1 MPVFEYKGRSE
12 DGLLVSGLQEAADL
26 DALGSALLLSRITPI
41 EIRQKDAGVAGAIKL
56 DWFEEKITSLD
67 VMLFSRQMYT
77 LLKAGIPIMRAL
89 NGIQTSVGNPKL
101 AKVVGQIRTS
111 LDAGREL
118 SVALAEHPKV
128 FDSFYVSMIRVGET
142 TGNLDNIFL
151 RLFDH
156 IEFERFMRGQ
166 IKSALRYPMFVL
178 TAMAIA
184 MIVINVMVI
193 PQFEKVFA
201 SLHADLP
208 LITKMLIAFSSAIRN
223 YWFVMLAVLAA
234 GAWSFRSFVSSS
246 AGRAKWDQFKMRL
259 PIAGKII
266 FKGTMARFARSFA
279 LSTRSGLPILS
290 ALRLVSQTVENEY
303 IASKILGMSAAIE
316 RGETILRTATQTG
329 VFNSLVL
336 QMIAVGEESGSLDE
350 LMQEIADMYQADVEY
365 DVKTLGAQIEP
376 VLIIFLGVLV
386 LILALGVFLPIWDM
400 SSVMLSGGKQ

>member
-1 MPVFEYKGRSE
+1 MPIFEYKGRTD
-12 DGLLVSGLQEAADL
+12 DGMMVSGVQEAADL
-26 DALGSALLLSRITPI
+26 DALGAALIVSKITPI
-41 EIRQKDAGVAGAIKL
+41 EIKQKAAGAIDFNL
-56 DWFEEKITSLD
+56 FEEKVTSLD

-89 NGIQTSVGNPKL
+89 AGIQNSVGNAKL
-101 AKVVGQIRTS
+101 AQVVGQLRVS
-111 LDAGREL
+111 LDSGREL
-118 SVALAEHPKV
+118 SVAMTEHPKV
-128 FDSFYVSMIRVGET
+128 FDGFYISMIRVGET

-151 RLFDH
+151 RLSDH

-166 IKSALRYPMFVL
+166 IKSALRYPMFVM

-184 MIVINVMVI
+184 IVVINVMVI

-201 SLHADLP
+201 SMHADLP
-208 LITKMLIAFSSAIRN
+208 FVTTMLIAFSNFMRN
-223 YWFVMLAVLAA
+223 YWYVLIGMIVGA
-234 GAWSFRSFVSSS
+234 GWMFKSLISTP
-246 AGRAKWDQFKMRL
+246 AGRSKWDRFKMRI

-290 ALRLVSQTVENEY
+290 ALRLVSQTVENDY
-303 IASKILGMSAAIE
+303 IAAKILSMSAGIE

-376 VLIIFLGVLV
+376 ILIIFLGVLV

-400 SSVMLSGGKQ
+400 SSVMFNSNG

>member
-1 MPVFEYKGRSE
+1 MPVFEYKGRTD
-12 DGLLVSGLQEAADL
+12 DGMMVTGTQEAADL
-26 DALGSALLLSRITPI
+26 DALGSALIISRITPI
-41 EIRQKDAGVAGAIKL
+41 EIKQKSATAVVAL
-56 DWFEEKITSLD
+56 TLFEEKVTSLD

-89 NGIQTSVGNPKL
+89 TGIQNSVGNPKL
-101 AKVVGQIRTS
+101 AQVVGQLRVS
-111 LDAGREL
+111 LDSGREL
-118 SVALAEHPKV
+118 SVAMTEHPKV
-128 FDSFYVSMIRVGET
+128 FDSFYISMIRVGET

-151 RLFDH
+151 RLAQH
-156 IEFERFMRGQ
+156 IEFERFMRSQ
-166 IKSALRYPMFVL
+166 IKSALQYPMFVL

-184 MIVINVMVI
+184 IVVINVMVI

-201 SLHADLP
+201 SMHADLP
-208 LITKMLIAFSSAIRN
+208 VITKMLIAFSSFMRN
-223 YWFVMLAVLAA
+223 YWYVLIGMLVGA
-234 GAWSFRSFVSSS
+234 GWSFKSLISTA
-246 AGRAKWDQFKMRL
+246 AGRAKWDRIKMRI

-279 LSTRSGLPILS
+279 LSTRSGLPILQ
-290 ALRLVSQTVENEY
+290 ALRLVAQTVENDY
-303 IASKILGMSAAIE
+303 ISAKILSMSSGIE

-329 VFNSLVL
+329 VFNALVL

-376 VLIIFLGVLV
+376 ILIIFLGILV

-400 SSVMLSGGKQ
+400 SSVMLKGG

>member
-1 MPVFEYKGRSE
+1 MAMFEYKGRTE
-12 DGLLVSGLQEAADL
+12 DGMMVSGVQEAADL
-26 DALGSALLLSRITPI
+26 DALGAALMVSKITPI
-41 EIRQKDAGVAGAIKL
+41 EIKQKAAGAMAFNL
-56 DWFEEKITSLD
+56 FEEKVTSLD

-89 NGIQTSVGNPKL
+89 AGIQNSVGNPKL
-101 AKVVGQIRTS
+101 AQVVGQLRVS
-111 LDAGREL
+111 LDSGREL
-118 SVALAEHPKV
+118 SVALTEHPKV
-128 FDSFYVSMIRVGET
+128 FDNFYISMIRVGEG

-151 RLFDH
+151 RLAEH

-166 IKSALRYPMFVL
+166 IKSALQYPTFVMV
-178 TAMAIA
+178 AMAIA
-184 MIVINVMVI
+184 IVVINVMVI

-201 SLHADLP
+201 TMHADLP
-208 LITKMLIAFSSAIRN
+208 FITKMLIAFSNFMRN
-223 YWFVMLAVLAA
+223 YWFVLIGMMVGAV
-234 GAWSFRSFVSSS
+234 WTFKSYTSTP
-246 AGRAKWDQFKMRL
+246 AGRSQWDRIKMRI

-290 ALRLVSQTVENEY
+290 ALRLVSQTVENDY
-303 IASKILGMSAAIE
+303 IAAKILSMSSGIE

-336 QMIAVGEESGSLDE
+336 QMIAVGEESGSLDD
-350 LMQEIADMYQADVEY
+350 LMQQIADMYQADVEY

-376 VLIIFLGVLV
+376 ILIIFLGILV

-400 SSVMLSGGKQ
+400 SSVMLKGS

>member
-1 MPVFEYKGRSE
+1 MPIFEYKGRTD
-12 DGLLVSGLQEAADL
+12 DGMMVSGVQEAADL
-26 DALGSALLLSRITPI
+26 DALGAALILSRITPI
-41 EIRQKDAGVAGAIKL
+41 EIKQKAAGAVAFNL
-56 DWFEEKITSLD
+56 FEEKVTSLD
-67 VMLFSRQMYT
+67 VMLFSKQMYT

-89 NGIQTSVGNPKL
+89 AGIQSSVGNAKL
-101 AKVVGQIRTS
+101 AQVVGQLRVS
-111 LDAGREL
+111 LDSGREL
-118 SVALAEHPKV
+118 SVAMTEHPKV
-128 FDSFYVSMIRVGET
+128 FDGFYISMIRVGEG

-151 RLFDH
+151 RLAEH

-166 IKSALRYPMFVL
+166 IKSALQYPTFVL
-178 TAMAIA
+178 IAMAIA
-184 MIVINVMVI
+184 IVVINVMVI

-201 SLHADLP
+201 SMHADLP
-208 LITKMLIAFSSAIRN
+208 FITKMLIAFSSFMRN
-223 YWFVMLAVLAA
+223 YWFVLIGMLIGAVWTFKSYTSTPV
-234 GAWSFRSFVSSS
+234 GRSQ
-246 AGRAKWDQFKMRL
+246 WDRIKMRI

-290 ALRLVSQTVENEY
+290 ALRLVSQTVENDY
-303 IASKILGMSAAIE
+303 IAAKILSMSSGIE

-336 QMIAVGEESGSLDE
+336 QMIAVGEESGSLDD

-376 VLIIFLGVLV
+376 ILIIFLGILV

-400 SSVMLSGGKQ
+400 SSVMLKGS

>member
-1 MPVFEYKGRSE
+1 MPMFEYKGRTE
-12 DGLLVSGLQEAADL
+12 DGMMVSGVQEAADL
-26 DALGSALLLSRITPI
+26 DALGAALMVSKITPI
-41 EIRQKDAGVAGAIKL
+41 EIKQKAAGAMAFNL
-56 DWFEEKITSLD
+56 FEEKVTSLD

-89 NGIQTSVGNPKL
+89 AGIQNSVGNPKL
-101 AKVVGQIRTS
+101 AQVVGQLRVS
-111 LDAGREL
+111 LDSGREL
-118 SVALAEHPKV
+118 SVALTEHPKV
-128 FDSFYVSMIRVGET
+128 FDNFYISMIRVGEG

-151 RLFDH
+151 RLAEH

-166 IKSALRYPMFVL
+166 IKSALQYPTFVMV
-178 TAMAIA
+178 AMAIA
-184 MIVINVMVI
+184 IVVINVMVI

-201 SLHADLP
+201 TMHADLP
-208 LITKMLIAFSSAIRN
+208 FITKMLIAFSNFMRN
-223 YWFVMLAVLAA
+223 YWFVLIGMMVGAV
-234 GAWSFRSFVSSS
+234 WTFKSYTSTP
-246 AGRAKWDQFKMRL
+246 AGRSQWDRIKMRI

-290 ALRLVSQTVENEY
+290 ALRLVSQTVENDY
-303 IASKILGMSAAIE
+303 IAAKILSMSSGIE

-336 QMIAVGEESGSLDE
+336 QMIAVGEESGSLDD
-350 LMQEIADMYQADVEY
+350 LMQQIADMYQADVEY

-376 VLIIFLGVLV
+376 ILIIFLGILV

-400 SSVMLSGGKQ
+400 SSVMLKGS

>member
-1 MPVFEYKGRSE
+1 MPVFDYKGRSE
-12 DGLLVSGLQEAADL
+12 DGSMVSGTQEASDF
-26 DALGSALLLSRITPI
+26 DALGAALILSKITPI
-41 EIRQKDAGVAGAIKL
+41 EIKQKSAVSISFNF
-56 DWFEEKITSLD
+56 FEEKVTSLD
-67 VMLFSRQMYT
+67 VMMFSRQLYT

-89 NGIQTSVGNPKL
+89 NGIQNSVGNNQL
-101 AKVVGQIRTS
+101 ARVVGQLRVS
-111 LDAGREL
+111 LDSGREL
-118 SVALAEHPKV
+118 SAAMAEHPKV
-128 FDSFYVSMIRVGET
+128 FDGFYISMIRVGET

-151 RLFDH
+151 RLAQH

-166 IKSALRYPMFVL
+166 IKSALRYPMFVIS
-178 TAMAIA
+178 AMVIAIV
-184 MIVINVMVI
+184 VINIMVI

-201 SLHADLP
+201 SLNADLP
-208 LITKMLIAFSSAIRN
+208 VITKLLIAFSNFMRN
-223 YWFVMLAVLAA
+223 YWFVLIGLIA
-234 GAWSFRSFVSSS
+234 GASWMFKSYVKTSEGRS
-246 AGRAKWDQFKMRL
+246 KWDRIKMRI

-290 ALRLVSQTVENEY
+290 ALRLVSQTVENDY
-303 IASKILGMSAAIE
+303 IAGKILGMSSGIE

-376 VLIIFLGVLV
+376 ILIIFLGVLV

-400 SSVMLSGGKQ
+400 SSTMLKGA

>member
-1 MPVFEYKGRSE
+1 MPIFEYKGRTE
-12 DGLLVSGLQEAADL
+12 DGMMISGVQEASDV
-26 DALGSALLLSRITPI
+26 DALGSALLGSRITPV
-41 EIRQKDAGVAGAIKL
+41 EIRPKKAVDL
-56 DWFEEKITSLD
+56 SLTLFEEKIGSLE
-67 VMLFSRQMYT
+67 VMIFSRQMYT

-89 NGIQTSVGNPKL
+89 AGIQNSVGNPKL
-101 AKVVGQIRTS
+101 AQVVGQLRLS
-111 LDAGREL
+111 LDSGREL
-118 SVALAEHPKV
+118 SVAMTEHPKV
-128 FDSFYVSMIRVGET
+128 FDSFYISMIRVGET

-151 RLFDH
+151 RLAQH

-166 IKSALRYPMFVL
+166 IKSALQYPTFVL

-184 MIVINVMVI
+184 IVIINVMVI

-201 SLHADLP
+201 SMHTDLP
-208 LITKMLIAFSSAIRN
+208 FITQLLIAFSSFMRN
-223 YWFVMLAVLAA
+223 YWFVLIGMLV
-234 GAWSFRSFVSSS
+234 GMVWMFKSYTSTP
-246 AGRAKWDQFKMRL
+246 AGRSQWDRIKMRI

-303 IASKILGMSAAIE
+303 IATKILSMSAGIE

-376 VLIIFLGVLV
+376 ILIVFLGVLV

-400 SSVMLSGGKQ
+400 SSVMLKGG

>member
-1 MPVFEYKGRSE
+1 MPIFEYKGRTD
-12 DGLLVSGLQEAADL
+12 DGMMVSGVQEAADL
-26 DALGSALLLSRITPI
+26 DALGAALILSKITPI
-41 EIRQKDAGVAGAIKL
+41 EIKQKAAGAVAINL
-56 DWFEEKITSLD
+56 FEEKVTSLD
-67 VMLFSRQMYT
+67 VMLFSKQMYT

-89 NGIQTSVGNPKL
+89 AGIQSSVGNAKL
-101 AKVVGQIRTS
+101 AQVVGQLRVS

-118 SVALAEHPKV
+118 SMAMTEHPKV
-128 FDSFYVSMIRVGET
+128 FDNFYISMIRVGEG

-151 RLFDH
+151 RLAEH

-166 IKSALRYPMFVL
+166 IKSALQYPTFVL

-184 MIVINVMVI
+184 IVVINVMVI

-201 SLHADLP
+201 SMHTDLP
-208 LITKMLIAFSSAIRN
+208 FITQMLIAFSSFMRN
-223 YWFVMLAVLAA
+223 YWFVLIAMIVGAVWMFKSYVSTAA
-234 GAWSFRSFVSSS
+234 GRSQ
-246 AGRAKWDQFKMRL
+246 WDRYKMRI

-290 ALRLVSQTVENEY
+290 ALRLVSQTVENDY
-303 IASKILGMSAAIE
+303 LAAKILSMSAGIE

-329 VFNSLVL
+329 VFNPLVL
-336 QMIAVGEESGSLDE
+336 QMIAVGEESGSLDD

-376 VLIIFLGVLV
+376 ILIIFLGILV

-400 SSVMLSGGKQ
+400 SSIMLKGG

>member
-12 DGLLVSGLQEAADL
+12 DGLMVSGVQEAADL
-26 DALGSALLLSRITPI
+26 DAVGSALLLSKITPI
-41 EIRQKDAGVAGAIKL
+41 EIKQKAAVAVAFNL
-56 DWFEEKITSLD
+56 FEEKVTSLD

-89 NGIQTSVGNPKL
+89 NGIQSSVGNAKL
-101 AKVVGQIRTS
+101 AKVVGQLRTS

-118 SVALAEHPKV
+118 SMAMTEHPKV
-128 FDSFYVSMIRVGET
+128 FDNFYISMIRVGET
-142 TGNLDNIFL
+142 TGNLDNIFA
-151 RLFDH
+151 RLAEH

-166 IKSALRYPMFVL
+166 IKSALRYPLFVM

-184 MIVINVMVI
+184 IIVINIMVI

-201 SLHADLP
+201 SMHTDLP
-208 LITKMLIAFSSAIRN
+208 FITKILIGFSSFMRN
-223 YWFVMLAVLAA
+223 YWFVLIAIAV
-234 GAWSFRSFVSSS
+234 GASWSFKSYISTATGRSN
-246 AGRAKWDQFKMRL
+246 WDRVKMRI

-290 ALRLVSQTVENEY
+290 ALRLVSQTVENDY
-303 IASKILGMSAAIE
+303 ISAKILSMSTGIE

-329 VFNSLVL
+329 VFNPLVL

-376 VLIIFLGVLV
+376 IMIMFLGALVLV
-386 LILALGVFLPIWDM
+386 LALGVFLPIWDM
-400 SSVMLSGGKQ
+400 SSVMLKNG

>member
-1 MPVFEYKGRSE
+1 MPIFEYKGRTE
-12 DGLLVSGLQEAADL
+12 DGMMVSGVQEATDME
-26 DALGSALLLSRITPI
+26 ALGSALMVSNITPV
-41 EIRQKDAGVAGAIKL
+41 EIRQKKAGDISFNF
-56 DWFEEKITSLD
+56 FEEKIGSLE
-67 VMLFSRQMYT
+67 VMIFSRQMYT

-89 NGIQTSVGNPKL
+89 AGIQNSVGHPKL
-101 AKVVGQIRTS
+101 AQVIGQLRLS
-111 LDAGREL
+111 LDSGREL
-118 SVALAEHPKV
+118 SVAMTEHPKV
-128 FDSFYVSMIRVGET
+128 FDSFYISMIRVGET

-151 RLFDH
+151 RLAEH
-156 IEFERFMRGQ
+156 IEFDRFMRGQ
-166 IKSALRYPMFVL
+166 IKSALRYPMFVI

-184 MIVINVMVI
+184 IAVINVMVI

-201 SLHADLP
+201 SMHADLP
-208 LITKMLIAFSSAIRN
+208 YITKMLILFSNLMRN
-223 YWFVMLAVLAA
+223 YWFVLIGVVAVA
-234 GAWSFRSFVSSS
+234 GWSFKSYVST
-246 AGRAKWDQFKMRL
+246 AKGRANWDRFKMRI

-290 ALRLVSQTVENEY
+290 ALRLVSQTVENDY
-303 IASKILGMSAAIE
+303 ISAKILSMSAGIE

-329 VFNSLVL
+329 VFSPLVL

-376 VLIIFLGVLV
+376 ILIIFLGVLV

-400 SSVMLSGGKQ
+400 SSVMLNGGG